1 MAATDVTH
9 RIYQRTDA
17 LDAAAKNHCFHW
29 TSPLEIPAIS
39 VAADLFCIHFD
50 CSRRVDQF
58 KEMKL
63 KLHLKVKEA
72 LKRLCEDP
80 KTKIVILKLQRI
92 QYMVGCRIWCVLRM
106 PNKKWIRNLPE
117 VQMDWVDS
125 VKVRYLQVYNGLEEN
140 GVRSSD
146 DGVKNES
153 EKDDVEESKV
163 RRDYNKVKRP
173 LTLEENVTTTESPKR
188 KK

>member
-1 MAATDVTH
+1 MDSWIQCCFYVVLECVLAPVATVG
-9 RIYQRTDA
+9 
-17 LDAAAKNHCFHW
+17 

-39 VAADLFCIHFD
+39 VAAYPFCIHFEYG
-50 CSRRVDQF
+50 VF
-58 KEMKL
+58 
-63 KLHLKVKEA
+63 
-72 LKRLCEDP
+72 
-80 KTKIVILKLQRI
+80 
-92 QYMVGCRIWCVLRM
+92 LRM
-106 PNKKWIRNLPE
+106 PNKKWIRNLAE

-153 EKDDVEESKV
+153 EKDDVEESKA